1 MQGEYMQK
9 KLTISIDEAV
19 YRNLYSVIGEGKISK
34 FIENIIKPYLIN
46 EQLKASYEEMAQDEK
61 REKEANEWIE
71 GLIQDDF
78 NEKR

>member
-1 MQGEYMQK
+1 MQK

-19 YRNLYSVIGEGKISK
+19 YCNLYSVIGEGKISK

-46 EQLKASYEEMAQDEK
+46 EQLKTSYEEMAQDEK

>member
-1 MQGEYMQK
+1 MQK

-46 EQLKASYEEMAQDEK
+46 EQLKASYEEMAQDKK
-61 REKEANEWIE
+61 REKKANEWIE

>member
-1 MQGEYMQK
+1 MQK
-9 KLTISIDEAV
+9 KLTISIDEVV

-46 EQLKASYEEMAQDEK
+46 EQLKASYEEMAQDEQ
-61 REKEANEWIE
+61 REKEANKWIE

>member
-1 MQGEYMQK
+1 MQK

-61 REKEANEWIE
+61 SEKEANEWIE

>member
-1 MQGEYMQK
+1 MQK